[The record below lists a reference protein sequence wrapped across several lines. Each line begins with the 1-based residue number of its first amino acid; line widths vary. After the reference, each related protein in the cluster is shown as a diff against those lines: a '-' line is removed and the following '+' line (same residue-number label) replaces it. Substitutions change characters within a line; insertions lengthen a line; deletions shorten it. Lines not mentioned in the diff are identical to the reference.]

1 MRLRLLLAV
10 CLLAGCWLAAKA
22 GAQESFTTT
31 TVPAVGTMF
40 GPGVLW
46 KTDVVVI
53 NDTGS
58 PAEVVMELA
67 TAPDAPAIFFD
78 LGPGESKVFTDV
90 IGQAFGLPSAL
101 SPLRVTTGA
110 RRAMTVRATVYGI
123 HGGELSK
130 PQPVTA
136 YQGQNYYPLRALDD
150 LSFTDDMRTN
160 IGLVNFGDTP
170 AEFLLALQRVPGRN
184 LAVTYMTVQ
193 PNTLAHMSIQSIFPL
208 ISKGDGFTVV
218 IETADRDTYVYAS
231 VIDNEQT
238 GRFVAPRI
246 ATR

>member
-10 CLLAGCWLAAKA
+10 CLLAATA
-22 GAQESFTTT
+22 GAQETFTTT

-46 KTDVVVI
+46 KTDVEVV

-58 PAEVVMELA
+58 AAEVVMELV
-67 TAPDAPAIFFD
+67 TAPEAPAIFFD
-78 LGPGESKVFTDV
+78 LGPGEAKRFPDV

-123 HGGELSK
+123 HNGEVSK
-130 PQPVTA
+130 PQPVTV
-136 YQGQNYYPLRALDD
+136 YQGQNYYPLRALDG
-150 LSFTDDMRTN
+150 LNFTDEYRTN
-160 IGLVNFGDTP
+160 IGLVNFGAAP

-184 LAVTYMTVQ
+184 LAVTYMTVE
-193 PNTLAHMSIQSIFPL
+193 PNSLAHMSIQSIFPL
-208 ISKGDGFTVV
+208 ISQGEGFSVL
-218 IETADRDTYVYAS
+218 IETQSRDTYVYAS
-231 VIDNEQT
+231 VVDNEQT
-238 GRFVAPRI
+238 GRFIAPRI
-246 ATR
+246 GVR